1 MSQAIAL
8 SGMARDPIAIARIQA
23 MLRFGVGVTVAFV
36 TSEAMGWA
44 PTFLAPVLFAVLITN
59 LPFSP
64 PFKLGVALVAVMAAS
79 ALIAFL
85 LPSLLSEA
93 PQILAGALALVV
105 FLAFAAMAQGRAK
118 LQATFLLLSISTIP
132 VIAIIAPAQAGVM
145 PLAMVRGMA
154 VAVVILWCV
163 HAVWPK
169 VAPRGAPPAS
179 STIVSPVKTALVGT
193 AVVMPLMLVY
203 LLLGLA
209 NALPVLVTTVLLV
222 ANFDP
227 QQGAMQGLAMMIG
240 NLIGGLIGLVA
251 YILLAMIPTLATLAL
266 ITFLI
271 ATAFAIRID
280 KGGPGA
286 AIALLTCN
294 SALIIL
300 STAIANPSSSSG
312 VWITR
317 LLQFALACTFAI
329 GMMILVWSKK
339 PQSATAVAKPRRRM
353 NFRKR
358 RFQEE

>member
-1 MSQAIAL
+1 MSRASTL
-8 SGMARDPIAIARIQA
+8 WTMTRDPVALARLHGV
-23 MLRFGVGVTVAFV
+23 LRFGTGVTVAFILA
-36 TSEAMGWA
+36 EAMGWT
-44 PTFLAPVLFAVLITN
+44 PTFLPPVLVAVLLAN

-64 PFKLGVALVAVMAAS
+64 PLKLGLALIGVMAGS

-85 LPSLLSEA
+85 LPSLLNEA
-93 PQILAGALALVV
+93 PQILVGALAVVV
-105 FLAFAAMAQGRAK
+105 FAAFTAMAHGRAK

-132 VIAIIAPAQAGVM
+132 VIAIIAPAQAGIM
-145 PLAMVRGMA
+145 PVAMVRGMA
-154 VAVVILWCV
+154 VAVLILWCM
-163 HAVWPK
+163 HALWPR
-169 VAPRGAPPAS
+169 VAPRDVPPPPTTVA
-179 STIVSPVKTALVGT
+179 SPVKSALVGT

-251 YILLAMIPTLATLAL
+251 YMLLAVIPSL
-266 ITFLI
+266 ITLTVIIFLI
-271 ATAFAIRID
+271 ATAFAVSID
-280 KGGPGA
+280 KGGPKG

-294 SALIIL
+294 STLIIL

-317 LLQFALACTFAI
+317 LLQFAIACAFAI
-329 GMMILVWSKK
+329 SMMVLVWSRK
-339 PQSATAVAKPRRRM
+339 PQSTTATVTT
-353 NFRKR
+353 
-358 RFQEE
+358 